1 MAELVNNKM
10 PVAVHICQFFQ
21 RTGTCKFGD
30 SCRFSHDVSPRHAPR
45 SQVCDLFRRTGN
57 CKFGDQC
64 RFSHDQRP
72 AKPEVCRMFQTTG
85 LCKFGAR
92 CRFSHAV
99 EDKNAVPADGWTAM
113 HQAAWAGD
121 TRTLARLLVSQLE
134 LAQVSAR

>member
-45 SQVCDLFRRTGN
+45 PL
-57 CKFGDQC
+57 
-64 RFSHDQRP
+64 
-72 AKPEVCRMFQTTG
+72 
-85 LCKFGAR
+85 
-92 CRFSHAV
+92 
-99 EDKNAVPADGWTAM
+99 PADGWTAM

-121 TRTLARLLVSQLE
+121 TRTLARLLVSQLQ